1 MFLAKVHIL
10 LTKTRQVIL
19 VLTVNPTPWLTPT
32 LDYHFV
38 RIHHVLTTLFVYH
51 IVITKKELSMENNL
65 STSSNSLGVG
75 VF

>member
-1 MFLAKVHIL
+1 MFMAKVHIL

-38 RIHHVLTTLFVYH
+38 RIDHVSTTLSFLSH
-51 IVITKKELSMENNL
+51 CDNKERVVDGEQSIY
-65 STSSNSLGVG
+65 
-75 VF
+75 